1 MARMVEL
8 TYTSNSGRV
17 NPKKEM
23 TARNVL
29 IFQNTTI
36 INVHEAKTA
45 KPGIIQIIKLQ
56 SMNSPLCPV
65 KAIERRRQATEADTD
80 SLVGG
85 ATLRNTV
92 GVDVNEIK
100 LLGRWT
106 TNCYKRYIRTLL
118 QEEVITSLSILEL
131 QNF

>member
-56 SMNSPLCPV
+56 SMNSPLGPV

-80 SLVGG
+80 SLFGYNG
-85 ATLRNTV
+85 PKGR
-92 GVDVNEIK
+92 VN
-100 LLGRWT
+100 LT
-106 TNCYKRYIRTLL
+106 TRQVNHTTRTL
-118 QEEVITSLSILEL
+118 EETDLS
-131 QNF
+131 